1 MHNAHFCFT
10 QVTQKRLC
18 LSYLCLPFTQAIR
31 VDILCIKKLLN
42 LTWWNGR
49 NVCSINIPNR
59 IFQSFWV
66 SGKRA
71 LCPVALWDC

>member
-31 VDILCIKKLLN
+31 VDILCIKK
-42 LTWWNGR
+42 TIKSDVVER
-49 NVCSINIPNR
+49 PER
-59 IFQSFWV
+59 MFH
-66 SGKRA
+66 
-71 LCPVALWDC
+71 